1 MTFSLAIVGRPNVGK
16 STLFNRLVGR
26 RLALVDDQPGVTR
39 DLREG
44 EARLG
49 DLRFTAIDTAGLEEA
64 TDESLQ
70 GRMRKLT
77 ERAVGMADICLF
89 VLDARAGV
97 TAADQMFAD
106 ILRKKNAHVILAVN
120 KAEGHAGD
128 QGAMDAWSLGL
139 GEPLRISAE
148 HGEGMDDLYRVL
160 QPLADGFAER
170 DRHDAPEV
178 DVAVSDDDPDDGP
191 RTPTREKPLQIAVI
205 GRPNAGKSTLINSI
219 LGEDRLLTGPEAG
232 ITRDAI
238 SISADWMGTPIRIF
252 DTAGMRK
259 RSKIDDKLEKLSV
272 ADGLRAVRFAEV
284 VVVLIDVA
292 IPFETQ
298 DLRIADFAETEG
310 RAIVLAANKWDLEDD
325 KSNKARELREAF
337 ERLLPQMRGA
347 PLVTI
352 SGKTGRGLD
361 KLHDAILQGARGLE
375 PPRADRASE
384 HLARRDG
391 RGASAARARRPPD
404 QDALHDAGQDA
415 APGLRGDGQPRRP
428 AARKLFALSGQR
440 PARTFRHAGHADPP
454 DLPRSGGQE
463 PLQEPEKGHP
473 LAADQAQG
481 RAAEALT
488 ARILCSEVSL
498 GSGAAPRS
506 AACMMRRLALSATRP
521 SQKAHT
527 PMKFLDLCKVYIRS
541 GGGGSGCVSFR
552 REKFVEFGGPDGGD
566 GGTGGSVWAEAVD
579 GLNTLI
585 DFRYQQH
592 FYAKSGKPGMGKQMT
607 GASGDDIVLKVPAGT
622 EIIDED
628 EETVIA
634 DLTSVGQRVLLAQ
647 GGNGG
652 WGNLRFKSSTN
663 RAPRGPIRGSRGS
676 SERSGCA

>member
-26 RLALVDDQPGVTR
+26 KLALVDDQPGVTR

-44 EARLG
+44 AARLG
-49 DLRFTAIDTAGLEEA
+49 DLRFTVIDTAGLEEA

-77 ERAVGMADICLF
+77 ERAVGMADVCLF

-128 QGAMDAWSLGL
+128 QGAMDAYALGL
-139 GEPLRISAE
+139 GEPLRLSAE

-160 QPLADGFAER
+160 QPLADAFDMR
-170 DRHDAPEV
+170 DAADEPEV
-178 DVAVSDDDPDDGP
+178 NVEVTDDTAEEGA
-191 RTPTREKPLQIAVI
+191 RVPTREKPLQIAVI
-205 GRPNAGKSTLINSI
+205 GRPNAGKSTLINTI

-238 SISADWMGTPIRIF
+238 SLSMDFMGTPVRIF

-259 RSKIDDKLEKLSV
+259 RARIDDKLEKLSV

-284 VVVLIDVA
+284 VVVLIDAA

-352 SGKTGRGLD
+352 AGLTGKGMD
-361 KLHDAILQGARGLE
+361 KLHAAILKAHEVWNRRITTARLNTWLGAMAE
-375 PPRADRASE
+375 AHPPPAPGG
-384 HLARRDG
+384 RRIKM
-391 RGASAARARRPPD
+391 RYMTQVKTRPPAFVVMASHAD
-404 QDALHDAGQDA
+404 QL
-415 APGLRGDGQPRRP
+415 PESYSRYLVNGLRDHFDMPGTPIR
-428 AARKLFALSGQR
+428 L
-440 PARTFRHAGHADPP
+440 TFRDQGNKNPYKDRKKGTPSRLTKHKAGPP
-454 DLPRSGGQE
+454 
-463 PLQEPEKGHP
+463 
-473 LAADQAQG
+473 
-481 RAAEALT
+481 
-488 ARILCSEVSL
+488 
-498 GSGAAPRS
+498 
-506 AACMMRRLALSATRP
+506 
-521 SQKAHT
+521 
-527 PMKFLDLCKVYIRS
+527 
-541 GGGGSGCVSFR
+541 
-552 REKFVEFGGPDGGD
+552 
-566 GGTGGSVWAEAVD
+566 
-579 GLNTLI
+579 
-585 DFRYQQH
+585 
-592 FYAKSGKPGMGKQMT
+592 KP
-607 GASGDDIVLKVPAGT
+607 
-622 EIIDED
+622 
-628 EETVIA
+628 
-634 DLTSVGQRVLLAQ
+634 
-647 GGNGG
+647 
-652 WGNLRFKSSTN
+652 
-663 RAPRGPIRGSRGS
+663 
-676 SERSGCA
+676 